1 MDIRVEIIQM
11 AKIVSSFIGVFMFC
25 TLGLYPAAAV
35 IPLPDEEL
43 SSYLPQSD
51 EVKGWSRNEAFEE
64 YKGEDLFFY
73 INGGA
78 EIYHEYGFERVIV
91 QDYQNKNGKSASL
104 EIYEMTDPSSAYG
117 MYSFK
122 SGGEGEG
129 LDLGAGGKLQD
140 YYLNFW
146 KGKYLITI
154 TGFDE
159 DAETIQGLQSLAKV
173 TDTRIAPGERSEHP
187 SLVKWLPK
195 DGLKPHEVTYF
206 QGNLGLFNSYPFT
219 TKGLLKVTE
228 AVKGTYGGGYDI
240 YIILY
245 NTEHMSDEVFQSAGE
260 GLPHESRYK
269 SVEAK
274 NGTLELIDEKG
285 TLILIQPSKNY
296 LIIVLGTES
305 FDSAQQIAADL
316 RSHIRNL

>member
-1 MDIRVEIIQM
+1 MVIHVEIIHM
-11 AKIVSSFIGVFMFC
+11 VKIFTCFIVMLMLCSPVPFSA
-25 TLGLYPAAAV
+25 TGL
-35 IPLPDEEL
+35 ILFSDGEL

-64 YKGEDLFFY
+64 YKGDDLFFY

-78 EIYHEYGFERVIV
+78 EIYHEFGFERVIV
-91 QDYQNKNGKSASL
+91 QDYQSENGKSASL

-146 KGKYLITI
+146 KGKYLVTI

-159 DAETIQGLQSLAKV
+159 DAETIQGLQSLAKAA
-173 TDTRIAPGERSEHP
+173 DTRIISEARSERP
-187 SLVKWLPK
+187 SLVGWLPK
-195 DGLKPHEVTYF
+195 DGLKPDDVKYF

-219 TKGLLKVTE
+219 TKSLFKVTE

-240 YIILY
+240 YIIRY
-245 NTEHMSDEVFQSAGE
+245 SNEHVSDEVFRSAGKE
-260 GLPHESRYK
+260 LPHESRYK
-269 SVEAK
+269 SVKAK
-274 NGTLELIDEKG
+274 DGTLELIDEKG

-296 LIIVLGTES
+296 LIIVLGPAS
-305 FDSAQQIAADL
+305 FDRAMQIAADL
-316 RSHIRNL
+316 RSHINNL